1 MVRRLRG
8 TRALGARLARRSR
21 GRRSFWTGWRGVE
34 TTGST
39 ATAVVRRRWRR
50 PWRGSARERNWGRM
64 EVSRRVGARRGARPG
79 HQGGERGRQGGVQL
93 RGELRCRRRAPWLP
107 AWQAKQLAG
116 AVAGLG
122 RPGGLAGGPVVAPGK
137 FSLFFCF
144 LFLFCRFVEFLKI
157 PMSFQNSPNCLWSL
171 VGIFPAWNIL
181 VWEYLSI

>member
-1 MVRRLRG
+1 MVGDELLRRRRRRGSPAMAVRARLVRRLRG

-79 HQGGERGRQGGVQL
+79 HQGGERGRPGGVQL
-93 RGELRCRRRAPWLP
+93 HGELRCRRRAPWLP

-137 FSLFFCF
+137 FSPLFF
-144 LFLFCRFVEFLKI
+144 LFLFLF
-157 PMSFQNSPNCLWSL
+157 
-171 VGIFPAWNIL
+171 NISATL
-181 VWEYLSI
+181 LN